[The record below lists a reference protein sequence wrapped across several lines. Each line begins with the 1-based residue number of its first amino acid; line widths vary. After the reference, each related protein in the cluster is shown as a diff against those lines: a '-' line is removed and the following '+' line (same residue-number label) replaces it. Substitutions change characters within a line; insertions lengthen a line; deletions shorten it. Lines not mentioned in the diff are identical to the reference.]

1 MIIGNY
7 RVQQKLFLTRLGG
20 IGRGGA
26 LCWTWGLGPGP
37 PLGLCPP
44 MFIPIPIGIIPI
56 GIPMGMPIGG
66 LAPNQ
71 DIVISEIN
79 MFKGQENEI
88 N

>member
-1 MIIGNY
+1 
-7 RVQQKLFLTRLGG
+7 
-20 IGRGGA
+20 
-26 LCWTWGLGPGP
+26 
-37 PLGLCPP
+37 